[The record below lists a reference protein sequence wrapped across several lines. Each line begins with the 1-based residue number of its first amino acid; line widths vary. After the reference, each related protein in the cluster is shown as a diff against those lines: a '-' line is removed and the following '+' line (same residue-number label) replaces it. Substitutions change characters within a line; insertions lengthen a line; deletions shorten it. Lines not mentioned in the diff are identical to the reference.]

1 MKLLK
6 RLLIY
11 ARPYH
16 HFLPEYLIY
25 TFFGI
30 VFGLLNFTM
39 LIPLLNLL
47 FGNGEQTTVIP
58 AEPSFSVSISYLID
72 LFNYHFLS
80 IAILKGKMAAMAF
93 VCVIIGAGTVL
104 SNFFRY
110 MSMRV
115 LVRLKLKMLEKLRVS
130 LYDKL
135 LDQSQRFFHSRK
147 KGDILSTL
155 TNDVQEIE
163 YSVISS
169 FQTLLRDPFVIIAYF
184 IALFYLSPSLTLF
197 TLFFFPVSGIL
208 ISQISKR
215 LKKKGYFNQ
224 EMLGKILHTSDE
236 SITGIRIIQAFRAG
250 DRFKKNFRDL
260 NGQFTRSSK
269 ALFNQREIASPL
281 SELLGVIVI
290 IVVVMY
296 GGNLVL
302 QGSLSGSMFITY
314 LALYSQILQP
324 AKNLGTAITN
334 MQRGLVA
341 TERVF
346 NIIDEPVSIMEKTN
360 AIQAGDFSNEIRFE
374 NVVFAYDESS
384 VLNNISFTIPR
395 GKMIA
400 LVGKSGSGKSTLADL
415 LLRFQDVNEG
425 KVLIDGIDIRD
436 ITLESLRGQIGL
448 VNQEPI
454 LFNDSILNN
463 ITMGAEADME
473 KVKSAARMA
482 NASEFIEQ
490 LEEGFETKVGDRGS
504 RLSGGQK
511 QRIAIARAL
520 YKNPPILILDE
531 ATSALDTESE
541 RLVQDA
547 LHHLMEN
554 RTTLV
559 IAHRL
564 STIQHSDEIIVL
576 DAGRIAERGTHA
588 EMSAKNGLY
597 RKLCDLQ
604 SFE

>member
-588 EMSAKNGLY
+588 ELSAKNGLY

>member
-1 MKLLK
+1 
-6 RLLIY
+6 
-11 ARPYH
+11 
-16 HFLPEYLIY
+16 
-25 TFFGI
+25 
-30 VFGLLNFTM
+30 
-39 LIPLLNLL
+39 
-47 FGNGEQTTVIP
+47 
-58 AEPSFSVSISYLID
+58 
-72 LFNYHFLS
+72 
-80 IAILKGKMAAMAF
+80 
-93 VCVIIGAGTVL
+93 
-104 SNFFRY
+104 
-110 MSMRV
+110 
-115 LVRLKLKMLEKLRVS
+115 
-130 LYDKL
+130 
-135 LDQSQRFFHSRK
+135 
-147 KGDILSTL
+147 
-155 TNDVQEIE
+155 
-163 YSVISS
+163 
-169 FQTLLRDPFVIIAYF
+169 
-184 IALFYLSPSLTLF
+184 
-197 TLFFFPVSGIL
+197 
-208 ISQISKR
+208 
-215 LKKKGYFNQ
+215 
-224 EMLGKILHTSDE
+224 MLGKILHTSDE

-588 EMSAKNGLY
+588 ELSAKNGLY

>member
-6 RLLIY
+6 RLLTY

-47 FGNGEQTTVIP
+47 FGNGEQTAVLP
-58 AEPSFSVSISYLID
+58 AEPTFSVSISYLID

-80 IAILKGKMAAMAF
+80 IAVLKGKMAAMAF
-93 VCVIIGAGTVL
+93 VCVIIGAGTLL

-250 DRFKKNFRDL
+250 GRFKKNFRDL

-346 NIIDEPVSIMEKTN
+346 NIIDEPVSITEKTD
-360 AIQAGDFSNEIRFE
+360 AIQAGEFSKEIRFE
-374 NVVFAYDESS
+374 NVVFAYDETS
-384 VLNNISFTIPR
+384 VLNNVSITIPR

-415 LLRFQDVNEG
+415 LLRFQDVIDG
-425 KVLIDGIDIRD
+425 KVLIDGNDIRD

-463 ITMGAEADME
+463 ITMGAAADME

-482 NASEFIEQ
+482 NATEFIDQ

-588 EMSAKNGLY
+588 ELFAKNGLY